1 MDRRA
6 VFVAKLVLTALSV
19 FVQLAATGILLFVA
33 LGALTTILGDND
45 DGTFTPTVWRTLQG
59 GLLFAVFFAAW
70 VGVLFLTILGEIRM
84 WRNRAT
90 ISDPAERGQR

>member
-45 DGTFTPTVWRTLQG
+45 DGTFTPATLRILQG
-59 GLLFAVFFAAW
+59 GLLFALFFAAW
-70 VGVLFLTILGEIRM
+70 AAVLFFTIRGEIRM
-84 WRNRAT
+84 WRNRAPA
-90 ISDPAERGQR
+90 PAERRQR